1 MNFDAVA
8 LDAWVAL
15 CNQQTQMRNEG
26 ASQEAIDAL
35 NARIICAMVAL
46 LPDTSDEVKTAL
58 ALLMLSNSAPSASSA
73 AAAAAEAAD
82 STDPLPP
89 LNG

>member
-15 CNQQTQMRNEG
+15 CNQQNQMRNEG

-35 NARIICAMVAL
+35 NVRIICAMVAL
-46 LPDTSDEVKTAL
+46 LPDTSDETKAAL
-58 ALLMLSNSAPSASSA
+58 ALLMLSNSAHSEPSASSA
-73 AAAAAEAAD
+73 AAD

>member
-35 NARIICAMVAL
+35 NVRIICAMVAL
-46 LPDTSDEVKTAL
+46 LPDTSDETKAAL
-58 ALLMLSNSAPSASSA
+58 ALLMLSNSAPSEPSASA
-73 AAAAAEAAD
+73 AAAD
-82 STDPLPP
+82 PTDPLPP